1 MKFNLSNLFKSLLS
15 AQVLTTANHTSKETS
30 FKPTI
35 AYLLQREAVVEQT
48 IQPYRSGRVRFRGSW
63 WNARCEQAITFNP
76 GEIVYVVGMTGITL
90 LVQAANFSELR
101 QNSDLISEVDLLNQ

>member
-1 MKFNLSNLFKSLLS
+1 MKVNLSNLFKSLLS
-15 AQVLTTANHTSKETS
+15 AQVPTTANHTFKETS

-35 AYLLQREAVVEQT
+35 AYLLEREAIVEQT

-63 WNARCEQAITFNP
+63 WNARCEQAITLNC

-90 LVQAANFSELR
+90 LVKSGSLSELNR
-101 QNSDLISEVDLLNQ
+101 KFELKIEPKI